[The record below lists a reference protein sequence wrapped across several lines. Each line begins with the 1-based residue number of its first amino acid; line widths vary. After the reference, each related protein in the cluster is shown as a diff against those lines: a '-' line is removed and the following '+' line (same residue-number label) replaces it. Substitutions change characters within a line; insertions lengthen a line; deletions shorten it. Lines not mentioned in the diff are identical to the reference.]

1 MIEVRQT
8 EAFRHGG
15 TGFATG
21 RRIADRIAHIQGG
34 LIGDVKMFGG
44 LIEFRIDHGPGYRLY
59 AVRRGEVLVIL
70 LCGGDKIVAEARHS
84 QGRGNGGRTGVKVMA
99 LESFPVDLAP
109 FYDSEEAQEEL
120 LNDALATGHAGY
132 IANALGI
139 IARARGM
146 SGLAA
151 ETGVKRQ
158 QLYRALS
165 EDGNP
170 TLETLTKVIRA
181 LGYRLTA
188 TSDRAEA
195 A

>member
-1 MIEVRQT
+1 
-8 EAFRHGG
+8 
-15 TGFATG
+15 
-21 RRIADRIAHIQGG
+21 
-34 LIGDVKMFGG
+34 
-44 LIEFRIDHGPGYRLY
+44 
-59 AVRRGEVLVIL
+59 
-70 LCGGDKIVAEARHS
+70 
-84 QGRGNGGRTGVKVMA
+84 MA
-99 LESFPVDLAP
+99 LETFPVELAP
-109 FYDSEEAQEEL
+109 FYDSEEAQREL
-120 LNDALATGHAGY
+120 LNDALASGHAGY

-170 TLETLTKVIRA
+170 TLETLTKVVKA
-181 LGYRLTA
+181 LGYRLA
-188 TSDRAEA
+188 AERDQAEA

>member
-1 MIEVRQT
+1 
-8 EAFRHGG
+8 
-15 TGFATG
+15 
-21 RRIADRIAHIQGG
+21 
-34 LIGDVKMFGG
+34 
-44 LIEFRIDHGPGYRLY
+44 
-59 AVRRGEVLVIL
+59 
-70 LCGGDKIVAEARHS
+70 
-84 QGRGNGGRTGVKVMA
+84 MA
-99 LESFPVDLAP
+99 LDTFPVDLTP
-109 FYDSEEAQEEL
+109 FYDSEDAQAEL

-132 IANALGI
+132 IASALGI

-181 LGYRLTA
+181 LGFRLTVE
-188 TSDRAEA
+188 REA

>member
-1 MIEVRQT
+1 
-8 EAFRHGG
+8 
-15 TGFATG
+15 
-21 RRIADRIAHIQGG
+21 
-34 LIGDVKMFGG
+34 
-44 LIEFRIDHGPGYRLY
+44 
-59 AVRRGEVLVIL
+59 
-70 LCGGDKIVAEARHS
+70 
-84 QGRGNGGRTGVKVMA
+84 MA
-99 LESFPVDLAP
+99 LETFPVDLAP

-120 LNDALATGHAGY
+120 LNDALASGHAGY

-151 ETGVKRQ
+151 RTGVKRQ

-170 TLETLTKVIRA
+170 TLETLTMVIKA
-181 LGYRLTA
+181 LGFRLSA
-188 TSDRAEA
+188 ERAPDDVTRHA

>member
-1 MIEVRQT
+1 MT
-8 EAFRHGG
+8 
-15 TGFATG
+15 
-21 RRIADRIAHIQGG
+21 
-34 LIGDVKMFGG
+34 
-44 LIEFRIDHGPGYRLY
+44 
-59 AVRRGEVLVIL
+59 
-70 LCGGDKIVAEARHS
+70 
-84 QGRGNGGRTGVKVMA
+84 
-99 LESFPVDLAP
+99 LETFPVDLTP
-109 FYDSEEAQEEL
+109 FYETEQAQQDL
-120 LNDALATGHAGY
+120 LNDALASGHAGY

-170 TLETLTKVIRA
+170 PLETLTKVISA
-181 LGYRLTA
+181 LGFRLSA
-188 TSDRAEA
+188 AREPAEA

>member
-1 MIEVRQT
+1 MT
-8 EAFRHGG
+8 
-15 TGFATG
+15 
-21 RRIADRIAHIQGG
+21 
-34 LIGDVKMFGG
+34 
-44 LIEFRIDHGPGYRLY
+44 
-59 AVRRGEVLVIL
+59 
-70 LCGGDKIVAEARHS
+70 
-84 QGRGNGGRTGVKVMA
+84 
-99 LESFPVDLAP
+99 LETFPVDLAP
-109 FYDSEEAQEEL
+109 FYNSDAAQTEL

-170 TLETLTKVIRA
+170 TLETLTKVVTA
-181 LGYRLTA
+181 LGFRL
-188 TSDRAEA
+188 SAEQVGVG
-195 A
+195 

>member
-1 MIEVRQT
+1 MSLKT
-8 EAFRHGG
+8 
-15 TGFATG
+15 
-21 RRIADRIAHIQGG
+21 
-34 LIGDVKMFGG
+34 
-44 LIEFRIDHGPGYRLY
+44 
-59 AVRRGEVLVIL
+59 
-70 LCGGDKIVAEARHS
+70 
-84 QGRGNGGRTGVKVMA
+84 
-99 LESFPVDLAP
+99 FPVELAA
-109 FYDSEEAQEEL
+109 FYDTEEAQEEL
-120 LNDALATGHAGY
+120 LNDALATGHPGY

-146 SGLAA
+146 SALAA

-188 TSDRAEA
+188 ARELA
-195 A
+195 

>member
-1 MIEVRQT
+1 M
-8 EAFRHGG
+8 
-15 TGFATG
+15 
-21 RRIADRIAHIQGG
+21 
-34 LIGDVKMFGG
+34 
-44 LIEFRIDHGPGYRLY
+44 
-59 AVRRGEVLVIL
+59 
-70 LCGGDKIVAEARHS
+70 
-84 QGRGNGGRTGVKVMA
+84 MA
-99 LESFPVDLAP
+99 LETFPVELAP

-120 LNDALATGHAGY
+120 LNDALASGHAGY

-170 TLETLTKVIRA
+170 TLETLTKVISA
-181 LGYRLTA
+181 LGFRL
-188 TSDRAEA
+188 SAEREPAKA

>member
-1 MIEVRQT
+1 M
-8 EAFRHGG
+8 
-15 TGFATG
+15 
-21 RRIADRIAHIQGG
+21 
-34 LIGDVKMFGG
+34 
-44 LIEFRIDHGPGYRLY
+44 
-59 AVRRGEVLVIL
+59 
-70 LCGGDKIVAEARHS
+70 
-84 QGRGNGGRTGVKVMA
+84 MA
-99 LESFPVDLAP
+99 LKTFPVELAP
-109 FYDSEEAQEEL
+109 FYASEAAQEEL
-120 LNDALATGHAGY
+120 LNDALASGHAGY

-170 TLETLTKVIRA
+170 TLETLTKVINA
-181 LGYRLTA
+181 LGFRL
-188 TSDRAEA
+188 SAEREPAKA